1 MIGTAPDDLV
11 PIGKFQKILLY
22 ILETALESE
31 LFKSSKNVFFSLLVQ
46 LYTTTFNNDTGDL
59 QTLLVNKELVER
71 GGALWVEHPVVT
83 A

>member
-71 GGALWVEHPVVT
+71 GGALWVEHSVI

>member
-1 MIGTAPDDLV
+1 MIGTAEDLV
-11 PIGKFQKILLY
+11 PIGKFQTLFCSILLE
-22 ILETALESE
+22 IRFLT
-31 LFKSSKNVFFSLLVQ
+31 FKLKCIFLTVQ

-71 GGALWVEHPVVT
+71 GGALWVEHSVI

>member
-1 MIGTAPDDLV
+1 M
-11 PIGKFQKILLY
+11 Y
-22 ILETALESE
+22 
-31 LFKSSKNVFFSLLVQ
+31 FFSLLVQ